1 MAEETS
7 LQGWAPV
14 IGVETSVGEVVD
26 RAFDYRGDVTVVTAS
41 GRELVGY
48 VYNRDAHVAQ
58 PFLQMF
64 DADGGSHQLSYS
76 DIRAIRFTGKDTAAG
91 AAYQAWRRPQ
101 AAAGSPPGAG
111 PPSPPSPPT
120 TAGRA
125 VP

>member
-14 IGVETSVGEVVD
+14 IGVETSVGAVAFW
-26 RAFDYRGDVTVVTAS
+26 AFDYRGDVTVVTAS

-91 AAYQAWRRPQ
+91 T
-101 AAAGSPPGAG
+101 SHGAG
-111 PPSPPSPPT
+111 LRRK
-120 TAGRA
+120 GR
-125 VP
+125 

>member
-14 IGVETSVGEVVD
+14 IGVETSVGEMVD

-64 DADGGSHQLSYS
+64 DADGGSHQPSYS
-76 DIRAIRFTGKDTAAG
+76 DLPAIRFTGKDAVAG
-91 AAYQAWRRPQ
+91 AGFAPWPLTKREICAR
-101 AAAGSPPGAG
+101 
-111 PPSPPSPPT
+111 
-120 TAGRA
+120 
-125 VP
+125 V